1 MQALLAFFFFTNGLV
16 TLTESGRSVR
26 LRLTVVV
33 VVMVVVIAG
42 SW

>member
-1 MQALLAFFFFTNGLV
+1 MQALLAFFFFTTGLL

-33 VVMVVVIAG
+33 VVIVAVMVE
-42 SW
+42 SL